1 MTREH
6 FTIDQVSWHTKRQE
20 NPERR
25 EQTINR
31 FYKLTKFLQYNHIT
45 KEIMLNNI
53 NNINDKF
60 KINTEDLTDDGYD
73 FMRAAY
79 EKWLRRVD
87 RTMNYSDVRILERAL
102 KTLRDG

>member
-6 FTIDQVSWHTKRQE
+6 FTIDQVSWHTKRQG
-20 NPERR
+20 NPETR

-31 FYKLTKFLQYNHIT
+31 FYNLTKFFQYNHIT
-45 KEIMLNNI
+45 KKIMLNNI

-79 EKWLRRVD
+79 EKWLIRVD